1 MENRKSRAW
10 NLLEKLMIKLS
21 ILTTLPQ
28 VIAAK
33 GRYKYEEVDRL
44 QEKGRKHIF
53 LKYIFDIGFLL

>member
-1 MENRKSRAW
+1 
-10 NLLEKLMIKLS
+10 MIKLS
-21 ILTTLPQ
+21 ILTTIPQ